1 MKLLLSGFALIVAV
15 TLSAQQATPERL
27 AVLRAE
33 LEAMHET
40 DQAQRQQMTKVGNE
54 HGQNS
59 PEMTA
64 LWAKQ
69 TASDHHNI
77 KRLEEIIAEI
87 GWPKRSEVGEQ
98 AASAAFLILQHSD
111 ISYQKKYL
119 SLARAA
125 VAANEM
131 RGSSLALL
139 EDRILLR
146 EGRNQIYG
154 SQVRQNEAGQWEVPS
169 LDDPENVDQRRASV
183 GLGPLKDYLAGFAK
197 RGGTV

>member
-1 MKLLLSGFALIVAV
+1 MKLLLTGFALVMAV

-27 AVLRAE
+27 AELRAE

-69 TASDHHNI
+69 TASDQHNI

-87 GWPKRSEVGEQ
+87 GWPKRSAVGER

-111 ISYQKKYL
+111 LAYQKKYL
-119 SLARAA
+119 ADQKIEGQLQKFLEGFVAFARAA
-125 VAANEM
+125 RQGAVAA
-131 RGSSLALL
+131 GA
-139 EDRILLR
+139 
-146 EGRNQIYG
+146 
-154 SQVRQNEAGQWEVPS
+154 
-169 LDDPENVDQRRASV
+169 
-183 GLGPLKDYLAGFAK
+183 
-197 RGGTV
+197 